1 MALVGSSAV
10 RTSRTIIGPPPA
22 RCKKPWALSSG
33 QYVAAVHRPDLAT
46 AAVAHLGP
54 STPRQSTT
62 RNCSVFGQAF
72 VSKRWSAGVR
82 WAGVFLLLASPL
94 GIPFLLLGGVLS
106 PDTDLGFWSG
116 LSVPYALARVLLA
129 VFLPQHETPS
139 IPVATAVI
147 DTTGWG

>member
-1 MALVGSSAV
+1 
-10 RTSRTIIGPPPA
+10 
-22 RCKKPWALSSG
+22 
-33 QYVAAVHRPDLAT
+33 
-46 AAVAHLGP
+46 
-54 STPRQSTT
+54 
-62 RNCSVFGQAF
+62 
-72 VSKRWSAGVR
+72 
-82 WAGVFLLLASPL
+82 VFLLLASPL